1 MNTIIAVLQLVAI
14 FLVPALIL
22 KYRNGPIT
30 RLAGPI
36 GSAYLLGMVV
46 AILVWLLNLLGA
58 PVSLNAD
65 VGEIGSYVAIGVAI
79 PLLLFGCNLAQV
91 KRLTRPVV
99 ISYSALVVA
108 VVLVAGVTSYVYAR
122 RFPDGPALC
131 AMAIGLYTG
140 GTPNFNAIGMV
151 IGAGADSIALGN
163 LSDMIIGGLFYV
175 FILLLAKP
183 FLRHILKAPSGEL
196 YLSGEGETVNM
207 DEVADFRLHRGLV
220 RNLLLALACT
230 VISAGVGVVIW
241 LIRGGLMTDFLVP
254 AVMIGGTVLG
264 IALSFWKP
272 VREVPEN
279 TLVGQYL
286 ILVFSFALA
295 SCLNLSRLTSDFG
308 RIVLLLGVITVGS
321 FLVHTVFCRLL
332 GIDSDCMLV
341 TMTAGLYG
349 PAFVPAVTR
358 QLKNDALTAPGL
370 ICGAVGYVIGT
381 FLGVALFYLL

>member
-1 MNTIIAVLQLVAI
+1 MNTIVAVIQLIAI

-22 KYRNGPIT
+22 RFRNGPVT

-36 GSAYLLGMVV
+36 GTAYLLGMVV
-46 AILVWLLNLLGA
+46 ALGVWLLNLSG
-58 PVSLNAD
+58 VEFSLNAD

-99 ISYSALVVA
+99 LSYSALVVS
-108 VVLVAGVTSYVYAR
+108 VVLVAGVTSYVYGH
-122 RFPDGPALC
+122 RFQDGRALC

-151 IGAGADSIALGN
+151 IGAGADTIALGN

-183 FLRHILKAPSGEL
+183 LLRHVLKAPSGEL
-196 YLSGEGETVNM
+196 YLSGEGDTVNM
-207 DEVADFRLHRGLV
+207 DAMADFRLHRGLV
-220 RNLLLALACT
+220 RNLLLALGCT
-230 VISAGVGVVIW
+230 LVSAGAGVVVW
-241 LIRGGLMTDFLVP
+241 VIRGGTMTDFLVP
-254 AVMIGGTVLG
+254 AVMIGGTILG
-264 IALSFWKP
+264 IAASFWKP

-279 TLVGQYL
+279 TLAGQYL

-295 SCLNLSRLTSDFG
+295 SCLNLSRLSSDFG
-308 RIVLLLGVITVGS
+308 RIVLLLGIITVGS
-321 FLVHTVFCRLL
+321 FLVHMVLCRLL
-332 GIDSDCMLV
+332 GIDVDCMLV

-358 QLKNDALTAPGL
+358 QIKNDALTAPGL
-370 ICGAVGYVIGT
+370 ICGAAGYVIGT
-381 FLGVALFYLL
+381 FLGVALFYVL

>member
-1 MNTIIAVLQLVAI
+1 MNTIVAVIQLIAI

-22 KYRNGPIT
+22 RFRNGPVT

-36 GSAYLLGMVV
+36 GTAYLLGMVV
-46 AILVWLLNLLGA
+46 ALGVWLLNLSG
-58 PVSLNAD
+58 VEFSLNAD

-99 ISYSALVVA
+99 LSYSALAVS
-108 VVLVAGVTSYVYAR
+108 VVLVAGVTSYVYGH
-122 RFPDGPALC
+122 RFQDGRALC

-151 IGAGADSIALGN
+151 IGAGADTIALGN

-183 FLRHILKAPSGEL
+183 LLRHVLKAPSGEL
-196 YLSGEGETVNM
+196 YLSGEGDTVNM
-207 DEVADFRLHRGLV
+207 DAMADFRLHRGLV
-220 RNLLLALACT
+220 RNLLLALGCT
-230 VISAGVGVVIW
+230 LVSAGAGVVVW
-241 LIRGGLMTDFLVP
+241 VIRGGTMTDFLVP
-254 AVMIGGTVLG
+254 AVMIGGTILG
-264 IALSFWKP
+264 IAASFWKP

-279 TLVGQYL
+279 TLAGQYL

-295 SCLNLSRLTSDFG
+295 SCLNLSRLSSDFG
-308 RIVLLLGVITVGS
+308 RIVLLLGIITVGS
-321 FLVHTVFCRLL
+321 FLVHMVLCRLL
-332 GIDSDCMLV
+332 GIDVDCMLV

-358 QLKNDALTAPGL
+358 QIKNDALTAPGL
-370 ICGAVGYVIGT
+370 ICGAAGYVLGT
-381 FLGVALFYLL
+381 FLGVALFYVL

>member
-1 MNTIIAVLQLVAI
+1 MNTIVAVIQLIAI

-22 KYRNGPIT
+22 RFRNGPVT

-36 GSAYLLGMVV
+36 GTAYLLGMVV
-46 AILVWLLNLLGA
+46 ALGVWLLNLSG
-58 PVSLNAD
+58 VEFSLNAD

-99 ISYSALVVA
+99 LSYSALAVS
-108 VVLVAGVTSYVYAR
+108 VVLVAGVTSYVYGH
-122 RFPDGPALC
+122 RFQDGRALC

-151 IGAGADSIALGN
+151 IGAGADTIALGN

-183 FLRHILKAPSGEL
+183 LLRHVLKAPSGEL
-196 YLSGEGETVNM
+196 YLSGEGDTVNM
-207 DEVADFRLHRGLV
+207 DAMADFRLHRGLV
-220 RNLLLALACT
+220 RNLLLALGCT
-230 VISAGVGVVIW
+230 LVSAGAGVVVW
-241 LIRGGLMTDFLVP
+241 VIRGGTMTDFLVP
-254 AVMIGGTVLG
+254 AVMIGGTILG
-264 IALSFWKP
+264 IAASFWKP

-279 TLVGQYL
+279 TLAGQYL

-295 SCLNLSRLTSDFG
+295 SCLNLSRLSSDFG
-308 RIVLLLGVITVGS
+308 RIVLLLGIITVGS
-321 FLVHTVFCRLL
+321 FLVHMVLCRLL
-332 GIDSDCMLV
+332 GIDVDCMLV

-358 QLKNDALTAPGL
+358 QIKNDALTAPGL
-370 ICGAVGYVIGT
+370 ICGAAGYVIGT
-381 FLGVALFYLL
+381 FLGVALFYVL